1 MNLKV
6 GEWGWNRGM
15 GGRGKGGGERGEGE
29 GEGGGEGQIKEDRKS
44 PSLQCRWWE
53 EEEMGKHF
61 AILHNICNGKRIN
74 RGELPLKGWK
84 PLSPRHC

>member
-1 MNLKV
+1 
-6 GEWGWNRGM
+6 M
-15 GGRGKGGGERGEGE
+15 GGREEGG
-29 GEGGGEGQIKEDRKS
+29 GGGEGQIKEDWKC

-84 PLSPRHC
+84 PRDKGRGNDNPCSLVIVK